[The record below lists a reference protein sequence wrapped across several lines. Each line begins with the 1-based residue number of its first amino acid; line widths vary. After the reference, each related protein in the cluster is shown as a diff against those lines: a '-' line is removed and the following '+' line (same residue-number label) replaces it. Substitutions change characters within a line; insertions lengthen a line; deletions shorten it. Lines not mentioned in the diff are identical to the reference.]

1 MLVVLFRSRLT
12 EAAGA
17 DYDAMNDEL
26 EETARNAPGFVAM
39 KSYAADDGE
48 RLTIVRWNDAETLK
62 QWREYA
68 RHREAQRIGRER
80 WYQWY
85 QIEVAEL
92 VRDSQFSRKAGSM
105 GDGEAAGGRHAG

>member
-17 DYDAMNDEL
+17 DYESMNDEL
-26 EETARNAPGFVAM
+26 EETARNAPGFVDM
-39 KSYAADDGE
+39 KSYSADDGE
-48 RLTIVRWNDAETLK
+48 RLTVVRWKDPETLK
-62 QWREYA
+62 QWREVA

-85 QIEVAEL
+85 RIEVAEL
-92 VRDSQFSRKAGSM
+92 VRDSSFSRKAGP
-105 GDGEAAGGRHAG
+105 AAGDETLGERHAE